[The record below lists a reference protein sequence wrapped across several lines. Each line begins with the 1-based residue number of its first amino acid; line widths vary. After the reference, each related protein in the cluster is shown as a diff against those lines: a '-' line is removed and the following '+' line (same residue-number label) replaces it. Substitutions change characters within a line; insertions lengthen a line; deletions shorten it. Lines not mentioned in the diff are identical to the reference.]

1 MTSSDLKDIT
11 RTSSPPGSEERV
23 EQPALDADALSRLL
37 VKDSSTQ
44 PPSDLQNRPSELLLS
59 LYEGVV
65 RARAFED
72 RMHSMYRTGEL
83 LGSYYSGNWH
93 EAISVGMIAAM
104 TEDDYLCPLHRDV
117 GAHLWRGMPPEQIMA
132 SFMGKALA
140 PTGGRDGTLH
150 YGRLDLNTYNPPS
163 HIPANYPVA
172 TGMAF
177 ASKYRGEDRIAV
189 AVCGD
194 GSTSRAD
201 FHESVNMAAVLE
213 LPVVFVVQN
222 NQWAYSTPLRLQS
235 RSHSFAI
242 KAVAYGIPGIKCDGT
257 DVVAVYDAMEEAVN
271 RARTGGGPTLLEAVT
286 MRMHG
291 HAEHDPA
298 DYVPDRM
305 REEWSARDPLEL
317 IEQRLLEAGILSADQ
332 ATTTREAAR
341 NWAIEAR
348 KVALAAEMPD
358 PTNIRDGIFAD

>member
-1 MTSSDLKDIT
+1 M
-11 RTSSPPGSEERV
+11 V
-23 EQPALDADALSRLL
+23 
-37 VKDSSTQ
+37 TQ
-44 PPSDLQNRPSELLLS
+44 SKRRSRPSAATEASATQQTLSAEALASLNIKDTSGEPPANVMDRDPEFVKEL
-59 LYEGVV
+59 YRGVV

-72 RMHSMYRTGEL
+72 RMHTMYRSGDL

-104 TEDDYLCPLHRDV
+104 TPDDYLCPLHRDV
-117 GAHLWRGMPPEQIMA
+117 GAHLWRGMPPEQIMG
-132 SFMGKALA
+132 SFMGKAIA

-163 HIPANYPVA
+163 HIPANFPVA

-201 FHESVNMAAVLE
+201 FHESVNMAAVLR
-213 LPVVFVVQN
+213 LPVIFMIQN
-222 NQWAYSTPLRLQS
+222 NQWAYSTPLSMQ
-235 RSHSFAI
+235 SHSGTFAM

-257 DVVAVYDAMEEAVN
+257 DVVAVYDAMREAVE
-271 RARTGGGPTLLEAVT
+271 RAREGGGPTIIEAVT

-291 HAEHDPA
+291 HAEHDSA
-298 DYVPDRM
+298 DYVPNEM
-305 REEWSARDPLEL
+305 REEWSKKDPVEL
-317 IEQRLLEAGILSADQ
+317 IEKRLIEAGIVSAEDAE
-332 ATTTREAAR
+332 ATRA
-341 NWAIEAR
+341 EAR
-348 KVALAAEMPD
+348 KWAVEARKIAMAAEMPD
-358 PTNIRDGIFAD
+358 PENIEEGVFAD